1 MGSKLDFFE
10 NGDYK
15 FVTNLVN
22 EKMEILKQCEDF
34 GKQYLKLYDVME
46 ELELTLD
53 DKQKYKFNEVVNL
66 FYSIEEYYFAFAYSL
81 GVKYAK
87 DLEKM

>member
-1 MGSKLDFFE
+1 MEGKINFFE

-15 FVTNLVN
+15 FIMNLIN
-22 EKMEILKQCEDF
+22 DKMHILKNYEDF
-34 GKQYLKLYDVME
+34 NIQYTRLYDVIDE
-46 ELELTLD
+46 FEIDLD
-53 DKQKYKFNEVVNL
+53 EKQKEKFNEIMRL
-66 FYSIEEYYFAFAYSL
+66 FYNTEEYYFALVYSL